1 MTKIPLAVILST
13 ILVIGAVV
21 PALALTSWQGP
32 LVDWD
37 VTDKNKNTKTL
48 SLTASGVVPIH
59 TTELSGFAWLY
70 EGVDPTDD
78 KVDAVGITIHDAD
91 LNGDGKNDVIDSLQ
105 KKSGWHLHN
114 FILAPVVDKDPDN
127 DVETIAT
134 LCVDTIVDAPTAGI
148 SIQGADVKVNVKNSA
163 LLGDLPNG
171 AVAFAIVVDSEGC
184 AATVPTG
191 DLVDQEILDEL
202 GVSDGLPLGI
212 VLG

>member
-1 MTKIPLAVILST
+1 MNKIPLAVILST
-13 ILVIGAVV
+13 VLVFGAVV

-32 LVDWD
+32 LENWD
-37 VTDKNKNTKTL
+37 VADKNKNTKTL
-48 SLTASGVVPIH
+48 SLTASDVVPKH
-59 TTELSGFAWLY
+59 TTELAGFAWLY
-70 EGVDPTDD
+70 DGFNPEDTE
-78 KVDAVGITIHDAD
+78 VDAVGITIHDAD

-114 FILAPVVDKDPDN
+114 FILAPPA
-127 DVETIAT
+127 DVEGASVD
-134 LCVDTIVDAPTAGI
+134 LCVATIVDAPTAGI

-163 LLGDLPNG
+163 LLDDLAIG
-171 AVAFAIVVDSEGC
+171 AVAFAIVVDPIGC